1 MAEVNEK
8 GQKILLCIIIDEKVA
23 KFFTRWRLPN
33 SMLQK
38 AQTKMI
44 ERVDKWKRIA
54 YNKDNHNLIP
64 ALREIAL
71 ILYDLGQWI

>member
-1 MAEVNEK
+1 
-8 GQKILLCIIIDEKVA
+8 
-23 KFFTRWRLPN
+23 
-33 SMLQK
+33 MLQK
-38 AQTKMI
+38 AQTKMKKI
-44 ERVDKWKRIA
+44 VDKSEKTA